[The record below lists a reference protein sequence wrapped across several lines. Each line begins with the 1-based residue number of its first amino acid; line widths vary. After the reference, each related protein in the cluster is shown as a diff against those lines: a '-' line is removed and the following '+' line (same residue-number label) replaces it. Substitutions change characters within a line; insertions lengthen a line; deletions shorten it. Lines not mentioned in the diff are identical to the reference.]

1 MERKM
6 PHPMK
11 IPTMTLAILSAAFLS
26 AAGGFA
32 QPPDRGT
39 AQSVTVEL
47 SSFKFTPA
55 TLTLQQ
61 GKSYRIHFVNRSSRG
76 HNFVAE
82 KFFSTSTIAAED
94 QGKVVDGKVNLDG
107 GEAADISLV
116 PRQAGTFKSRCTH
129 FMHSMLGMT
138 GTITVEP

>member
-1 MERKM
+1 MR
-6 PHPMK
+6 HPMMV
-11 IPTMTLAILSAAFLS
+11 PVTTLAVLSAAFLS
-26 AAGGFA
+26 PTGGFA
-32 QPPDRGT
+32 QPPDRAM

-55 TLTLQQ
+55 VLTLQR
-61 GKSYRIHFVNRSSRG
+61 GKSYRLHFVNRSSRG

-82 KFFSTSTIAAED
+82 KFFATSTIAAED
-94 QGKVVDGKVNLDG
+94 QGKVVDGKVDLDG

-116 PRQAGTFKSRCTH
+116 PGQAGTFKSRCTH